1 MLLSRVYST
10 RSDFASVFGVSS
22 DKRSR
27 MLFRTKAYL
36 AATKLATSHMD
47 FLTIIRYAWLAYDS
61 TRPIKRISDIS
72 AMVSTNHVYKIR
84 LEDGHNIIAK
94 LSYFGTYDNFVED
107 HTIINVL
114 GNNLPVRYENFLS
127 RALMKGN
134 QLFFH
139 RFQNDIIDAWVVFFR
154 PIKIKKHMP
163 RRLDLPHIEQ
173 LAKEFAQF
181 HKSCHLVRHTLPST
195 SKNMTTDINLLL
207 EVVDERFPKYKK
219 QIKEQ
224 CDIFLN
230 NTHRINVRGFDK
242 IPVFVDWNIGNFSVT
257 GSGKFYS
264 RWDYDWFRMS
274 SRIVDFY
281 FISRIVSDVGDRTV
295 FTYNVETMME
305 DRFLHFLKAYHAI
318 YPLTRPEVEFIKEAY
333 RFFLLNYVIREGNYF
348 FRSAIAEQL
357 QHDALNIHFKTID
370 ERFKL
375 EKLLKALDL

>member
-1 MLLSRVYST
+1 M
-10 RSDFASVFGVSS
+10 
-22 DKRSR
+22 DKRR
-27 MLFRTKAYL
+27 KTIFRTNTYL
-36 AATKLATSHMD
+36 THLKPATYHMD

-154 PIKIKKHMP
+154 PIKIKKNLP
-163 RRLDLPHIEQ
+163 RRLAPTHIEQ
-173 LAKEFAQF
+173 LAKEFAAF
-181 HKSCHLVRHTLPST
+181 HKSCHLVRHTLPNT

-207 EVVDERFPKYKK
+207 EVVDERFPKYKD
-219 QIKEQ
+219 QIKKQ
-224 CDIFLN
+224 CEIFLN
-230 NTHRINVRGFDK
+230 NTHQINVRGFDK
-242 IPVFVDWNIGNFSVT
+242 IPVFVDWNLGNFSVT
-257 GSGKFYS
+257 SNGKFYS

-295 FTYNVETMME
+295 FTYNVETLME
-305 DRFLHFLKAYHAI
+305 DRFLHFLKTYHTVF
-318 YPLTRPEVEFIKEAY
+318 PLTQPEVEFIKEAY

-348 FRSAIAEQL
+348 FRPTIAQQL
-357 QHDALNIHFKTID
+357 QQDALNIHFKTID
-370 ERFKL
+370 ERFKVN
-375 EKLLKALDL
+375 KLLKALDL

>member
-1 MLLSRVYST
+1 
-10 RSDFASVFGVSS
+10 
-22 DKRSR
+22 
-27 MLFRTKAYL
+27 
-36 AATKLATSHMD
+36 MD

-84 LEDGHNIIAK
+84 LEDGNNIIAK
-94 LSYFGTYDNFVED
+94 LSYFGTYEHFVED

-114 GNNLPVRYENFLS
+114 SNNLPVRYENFLS
-127 RALMKGN
+127 RSLMKGN

-154 PIKIKKHMP
+154 PIKIKKSLP
-163 RRLDLPHIEQ
+163 RRLEPADIEH
-173 LAKEFAQF
+173 LGREFAQF
-181 HKSCHLVRHTLPST
+181 HHSCHLIRHTLPNT
-195 SKNMTTDINLLL
+195 SKNMTTDVNQLL
-207 EVVDERFPKYKK
+207 EVAEERFPRHAD

-230 NTHRINVRGFDK
+230 NTYRINVRGFDK

-257 GSGKFYS
+257 NSGKFYS

-281 FISRIVSDVGDRTV
+281 FISRIVSNVGDRTV
-295 FTYNVETMME
+295 FTYNVDTMME
-305 DRFLHFLKAYHAI
+305 DRFLLFLKSYHEI

-348 FRSAIAEQL
+348 FRSAIAQQL
-357 QHDALNIHFKTID
+357 QREALDHHFKTID
-370 ERFKL
+370 EKFQV